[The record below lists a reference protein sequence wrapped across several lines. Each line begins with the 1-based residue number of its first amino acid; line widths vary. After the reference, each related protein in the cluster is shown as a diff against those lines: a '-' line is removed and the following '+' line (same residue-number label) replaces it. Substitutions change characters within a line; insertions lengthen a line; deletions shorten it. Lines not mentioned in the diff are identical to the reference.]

1 MLLFTHPDI
10 LKFKI
15 MPTPQRFLETSSAE
29 ALNIFSKVTWGSCT
43 NNFRNIEP
51 FTWVLLYRLHHADIC
66 CFSFSWRGNSVPK
79 WFSPPSSYGNWPNTR
94 YHLSPHALPH
104 FQKHQRFKSFSFFPF
119 FCFYY
124 LLLVS
129 ALLPRASVPHR
140 HPAVFPSLWCWY
152 PSAQQWHLKT
162 EALLTPAEDQTPP
175 AHRQWT

>member
-1 MLLFTHPDI
+1 MLLLIHPDI
-10 LKFKI
+10 LRFKI
-15 MPTPQRFLETSSAE
+15 MLTPQRFLETSSAE
-29 ALNIFSKVTWGSCT
+29 TLNIFSKVTWGSCT

-51 FTWVLLYRLHHADIC
+51 SPGFYFTDCIMLTFAASLSAEEGTV
-66 CFSFSWRGNSVPK
+66 F
-79 WFSPPSSYGNWPNTR
+79 PSDSLPLPATVTDLTPLPTHLASLPN
-94 YHLSPHALPH
+94 
-104 FQKHQRFKSFSFFPF
+104 HQRFKSFRFFPF